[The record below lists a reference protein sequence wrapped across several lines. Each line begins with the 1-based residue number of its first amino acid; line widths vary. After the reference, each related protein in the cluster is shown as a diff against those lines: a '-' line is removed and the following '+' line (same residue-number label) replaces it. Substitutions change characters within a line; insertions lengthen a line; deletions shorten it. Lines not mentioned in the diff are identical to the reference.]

1 MKRAQTD
8 GTPRVNPATG
18 GTGTGNPATGSTRTG
33 ERAAGATPVV
43 SASNVFASYDRAPVL
58 VDLTF
63 SLQPGQLIAIVG
75 PNGAGKST
83 LFKLLTGIKR
93 PDSGSLRVLGDS
105 VHMSRRA
112 NRIAY
117 VPQEADI
124 DWDYPIF
131 VRDVVMSGRF
141 GRMRQD
147 GFLRKFLPPRFAG
160 AEHHRRVDEAL
171 EAVDMSSQ
179 AHRPIGGLSGGQK
192 KRVFLARAIAQEA
205 DLLLLDEPLAG
216 VDRVTESLFFEV
228 LGNLIAKGKSVIMIS
243 HDLPTVQAKADTALL
258 ISRTVIEIGPPAQT
272 MTQECMERAY
282 HSVRRAQQ

>member
-1 MKRAQTD
+1 M
-8 GTPRVNPATG
+8 
-18 GTGTGNPATGSTRTG
+18 
-33 ERAAGATPVV
+33 ERANGRTRAPVV
-43 SASNVFASYDRAPVL
+43 EARQVFASYDSAPVL
-58 VDLTF
+58 MDISF
-63 SLQPGQLIAIVG
+63 SLEPGQLIAIVG

-93 PDSGSLRVLGDS
+93 ADRGTLLVLGES
-105 VHMSRRA
+105 VYKSRRA

-147 GFLRKFLPPRFAG
+147 GMLRQFLPPRFAG
-160 AEHHRRVDEAL
+160 AEHHRRVEEAL
-171 EAVDMSSQ
+171 EAVDMTSH

-216 VDRVTESLFFEV
+216 VDRVTESLFFDV
-228 LGNLIAKGKSVIMIS
+228 LNSLRARGKSVIMIS
-243 HDLPTVQAKADTALL
+243 HDLPTVQEKADTVLL
-258 ISRTVIEIGPPAQT
+258 ISRTVIDIGPPART